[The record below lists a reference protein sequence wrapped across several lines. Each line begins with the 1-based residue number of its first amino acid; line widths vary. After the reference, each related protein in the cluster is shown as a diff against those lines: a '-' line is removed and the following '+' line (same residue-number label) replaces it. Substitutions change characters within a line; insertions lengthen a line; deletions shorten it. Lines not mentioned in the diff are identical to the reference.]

1 MTKNQLTDAPGPGS
15 PNQGFAFP
23 VDQIGVWTST
33 ACVIHCLLIPVVL
46 SISAVSAHFLPSEE
60 ETHRTLALAIAALGA
75 IALVRGFRRH
85 RSSRVLALMV
95 VGLAFIFGGAY
106 WGDRLPSHVA
116 EVVVTLIGSGF
127 MITAHRRN
135 HTFCRDCSCSRTD

>member
-1 MTKNQLTDAPGPGS
+1 
-15 PNQGFAFP
+15 
-23 VDQIGVWTST
+23 
-33 ACVIHCLLIPVVL
+33 
-46 SISAVSAHFLPSEE
+46 
-60 ETHRTLALAIAALGA
+60 
-75 IALVRGFRRH
+75 
-85 RSSRVLALMV
+85 MV